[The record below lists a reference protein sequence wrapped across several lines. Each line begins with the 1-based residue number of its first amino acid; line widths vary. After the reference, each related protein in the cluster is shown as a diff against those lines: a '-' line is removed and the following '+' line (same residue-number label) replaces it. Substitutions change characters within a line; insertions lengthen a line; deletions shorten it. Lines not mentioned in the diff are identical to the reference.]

1 MLVYGDG
8 GQVKFV
14 SVAVFA
20 QNPQYP
26 ADNTLTGEVAG
37 VELVAEIVLDPGP
50 ISELLL
56 DEASAI
62 YSEYPLESVVLTE
75 TKSLLVDCAPDAV
88 GVILNETDPEED
100 IATTELTLTVITVLV
115 VAAKVGFINKNTKA
129 SVKPEIDIKKWFLY
143 FLCIFILLR
152 I

>member
-1 MLVYGDG
+1 VLVYGDG

-26 ADNTLTGEVAG
+26 ADNILTGDVAG
-37 VELVAEIVLDPGP
+37 VKLVAEIVLEPGP

-62 YSEYPLESVVLTE
+62 YREYPLESVVLTE
-75 TKSLLVDCAPDAV
+75 TKSLFADCAPDAV
-88 GVILNETDPEED
+88 GVILSETDPDED
-100 IATTELTLTVITVLV
+100 MATTELTLTVMTVFV
-115 VAAKVGFINKNTKA
+115 VAAKVGLINKNISA
-129 SVKPEIDIKKWFLY
+129 SVKLEIDIRK
-143 FLCIFILLR
+143 
-152 I
+152 